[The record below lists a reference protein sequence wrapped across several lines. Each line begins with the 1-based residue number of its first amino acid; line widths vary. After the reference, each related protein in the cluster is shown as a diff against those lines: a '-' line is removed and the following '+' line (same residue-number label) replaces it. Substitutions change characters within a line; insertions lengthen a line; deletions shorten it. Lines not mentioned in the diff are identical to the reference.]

1 MSTVA
6 TQPEPSG
13 PAVPTGPV
21 LLQGNAIQKRFG
33 GVQALADV
41 DFTVTRGEIVG
52 LVGPN
57 GSGKSTLLACL
68 SRALDVD
75 AGTIVFDG
83 KDITRRRA
91 RTVAR
96 GGLTRTFQNVKIF
109 PDLKVRENA
118 LLARKWSDVRTW
130 QMLTPADAATRE
142 RVDDLLD
149 LTQLAPLAGEFAGNL
164 SGGQKRL
171 LELVMAL
178 VSRPQL
184 VLLDE
189 ASSGVNPTLIES
201 LKTYIRSL
209 HDDEGVSFVIVEH
222 NIGFIFS
229 LATRIVVLDAG
240 RVLANGTPDEIRS
253 NQEVIDAYL
262 GA

>member
-1 MSTVA
+1 VTSTGAA
-6 TQPEPSG
+6 TSG
-13 PAVPTGPV
+13 VPGQKNA
-21 LLQGNAIQKRFG
+21 LLLEAIGVDKRFG
-33 GVQALADV
+33 GVHAVKSV
-41 DFTVTRGEIVG
+41 DFRVAPGEIVG

-57 GSGKSTLLACL
+57 GSGKSTLLNCL
-68 SRALDVD
+68 SRGTDVD
-75 AGTIVFDG
+75 AGTISFDSQ
-83 KDITRRRA
+83 DITRERP

-96 GGLTRTFQNVKIF
+96 RGLARTFQNVKVF

-118 LLARKWSDVRTW
+118 LLARRWSEVSPLR
-130 QMLTPADAATRE
+130 MLGPADAATRA
-142 RVDDLLD
+142 RVDDLLE
-149 LTQLAPLAGEFAGNL
+149 LTQMSRLASEFAGNL

-178 VSRPQL
+178 VSKPRL

-189 ASSGVNPTLIES
+189 ASSGVNPTLIEA
-201 LKTYIRSL
+201 LKSYIRAL
-209 HDDEGVSFVIVEH
+209 HAEEGVSFVIVEH

-229 LATRIVVLDAG
+229 LASRIVVLDAAT
-240 RVLANGTPDEIRS
+240 VLADGTPDEVRV

>member
-1 MSTVA
+1 MSALETSE
-6 TQPEPSG
+6 QIR
-13 PAVPTGPV
+13 TGTT
-21 LLQGNAIQKRFG
+21 LLTGTGIRKHFG
-33 GVQALADV
+33 GVKALDGV
-41 DFTVTRGEIVG
+41 DFQVAPGEIVG

-68 SRALDVD
+68 SRTLDVD
-75 AGTIVFDG
+75 AGTITFQDR
-83 KDITRRRA
+83 DITRSRA

-96 GGLTRTFQNVKIF
+96 RGMTRTFQNVRIF
-109 PDLKVRENA
+109 PELRVRENA
-118 LLARKWSDVRTW
+118 LLARQWDQVRPW
-130 QMLTPADAATRE
+130 RMLAPADAATRA

-149 LTQLAPLAGEFAGNL
+149 LTAMSGLANEFAGNL

-178 VSRPQL
+178 VSKPRL

-201 LKTYIRSL
+201 LKTYIQAL
-209 HDDEGVSFVIVEH
+209 HADEGVSFVIVEH
-222 NIGFIFS
+222 NIGFVFS
-229 LATRIVVLDAG
+229 LASRIVVLDAG
-240 RVLANGTPDEIRS
+240 RLLANDTPDGIRK

>member
-1 MSTVA
+1 MSTLA
-6 TQPEPSG
+6 TTPDMRGADQLLLRASG
-13 PAVPTGPV
+13 
-21 LLQGNAIQKRFG
+21 IEKHFG
-33 GVQALADV
+33 GVRALQGV
-41 DFTVTRGEIVG
+41 DFQVAPGEIVG

-68 SRALDVD
+68 SRAHDVD
-75 AGTIVFDG
+75 GGSISFQG
-83 KDITRRRA
+83 QDITRS
-91 RTVAR
+91 RTRVVAR
-96 GGLTRTFQNVKIF
+96 RGMTRTFQNVKVF
-109 PDLKVRENA
+109 PELKVRENA
-118 LLARKWSDVRTW
+118 LLSRQWDGVRPW
-130 QMLTPADAATRE
+130 RMLGKADSVTRS
-142 RVDDLLD
+142 RVDDLLE
-149 LTQLAPLAGEFAGNL
+149 LTEMSRLADEFAGNL

-178 VSRPQL
+178 VSEPRL

-209 HDDEGVSFVIVEH
+209 NSDEGVSFVIVEH

-229 LATRIVVLDAG
+229 LAHRIVVLDSG
-240 RVLANGTPDEIRS
+240 KVLADGSPDEIRT

>member
-1 MSTVA
+1 MSI
-6 TQPEPSG
+6 
-13 PAVPTGPV
+13 AVPAPSAETRSQPN
-21 LLQGNAIQKRFG
+21 LLLEAVGIEKRFG
-33 GVQALADV
+33 GVRAVKSV
-41 DFTVTRGEIVG
+41 DFRVQSGEIVG

-68 SRALDVD
+68 SRGIDID
-75 AGTIVFDG
+75 EGTITFDSQ
-83 KDITRRRA
+83 DITRERP

-96 GGLTRTFQNVKIF
+96 RGLARTFQSVKVF

-118 LLARKWSDVRTW
+118 LLSRQWTEVSPLK
-130 QMLTPADAATRE
+130 MLGPADAATQE
-142 RVDDLLD
+142 RVDDLLE
-149 LTQLAPLAGEFAGNL
+149 LTQMSPLANEYAGNL

-178 VSRPQL
+178 VSKPRL

-201 LKTYIRSL
+201 IKSYIL
-209 HDDEGVSFVIVEH
+209 ALNADEGVSFVIVEH

-229 LATRIVVLDAG
+229 LASRIVVLDAG
-240 RVLANGTPDEIRS
+240 AVLADGTPDEVRG
-253 NQEVIDAYL
+253 NQEVVNAYL

>member
-1 MSTVA
+1 MSTILVNEPRSGTTLLEA
-6 TQPEPSG
+6 TGLVKQ
-13 PAVPTGPV
+13 
-21 LLQGNAIQKRFG
+21 FG
-33 GVQALADV
+33 GVRALQGV
-41 DFTVTRGEIVG
+41 DFRVDEGEIVG

-68 SRALDVD
+68 SRAHDVD
-75 AGTIVFDG
+75 AGS
-83 KDITRRRA
+83 ITFRDQDVTRTRA
-91 RTVAR
+91 RIMAR
-96 GGLTRTFQNVKIF
+96 RGMTRTFQNVKVF
-109 PDLKVRENA
+109 PELKVRENA
-118 LLARKWSDVRTW
+118 LLARQWDGVRPW
-130 QMLTPADAATRE
+130 QLLGAADSATRD
-142 RVDDLLD
+142 RVEHLLG
-149 LTQLAPLAGEFAGNL
+149 LTEMTRLADEFAGNL

-178 VSRPQL
+178 VSKPRL

-201 LKTYIRSL
+201 LKDYIRLL
-209 HDDEGVSFVIVEH
+209 HDEEGVSFVIVEH

-229 LATRIVVLDAG
+229 LASRIVVLDSG
-240 RVLANGTPDEIRS
+240 RVLADGTPDQIRH

>member
-1 MSTVA
+1 MSTIA
-6 TQPEPSG
+6 T
-13 PAVPTGPV
+13 PARPATGT
-21 LLQGNAIQKRFG
+21 LLLHATGLDKHFG
-33 GVQALADV
+33 GVHALQGV
-41 DFTVTRGEIVG
+41 DFTVAPGEIVG

-68 SRALDVD
+68 SRAHDVD
-75 AGTIVFDG
+75 AGTIAFDDR
-83 KDITRRRA
+83 DITRTRA

-96 GGLTRTFQNVKIF
+96 RGLTRTFQNVKIF
-109 PDLKVRENA
+109 PELKVRENA
-118 LLARKWSDVRTW
+118 LLARQWDKLKPW
-130 QMLTPADAATRE
+130 QMLGGPDAATRE
-142 RVDDLLD
+142 RVDDLLE
-149 LTQLAPLAGEFAGNL
+149 LTQMTRLADEFAGNL

-178 VSRPQL
+178 VSKPRL

-209 HDDEGVSFVIVEH
+209 HAEEGVSFVIVEH

-229 LATRIVVLDAG
+229 LASRIVVLDQG
-240 RVLANGTPDEIRS
+240 KVLADAPPDQIRN

>member
-1 MSTVA
+1 MSTLL
-6 TQPEPSG
+6 THDQPAAAG
-13 PAVPTGPV
+13 TL
-21 LLQGNAIQKRFG
+21 LLQAIGLEKHFG
-33 GVQALADV
+33 GVHALQGV
-41 DFTVTRGEIVG
+41 DFTVAPGEIVG

-68 SRALDVD
+68 SRTHDVD
-75 AGTIVFDG
+75 AGTITFDDR
-83 KDITRRRA
+83 DITRTRT

-96 GGLTRTFQNVKIF
+96 RGMTRTFQNVKIF
-109 PDLKVRENA
+109 PELKVRENA
-118 LLARKWSDVRTW
+118 LLARQWDSLRPW
-130 QMLTPADAATRE
+130 QMLGGPDAATRE
-142 RVDDLLD
+142 RVDALLE
-149 LTQLAPLAGEFAGNL
+149 LTQMTRLADEFAGNL

-178 VSRPQL
+178 VPEPRL

-201 LKTYIRSL
+201 LKTYIRTL
-209 HDDEGVSFVIVEH
+209 HSEEGVSFVIVEH

-229 LATRIVVLDAG
+229 LASRIVVLDQG
-240 RVLANGTPDEIRS
+240 RVLADAPPEEIRN

>member
-1 MSTVA
+1 MSALASPTTPNTLGSSPLVLEA
-6 TQPEPSG
+6 TGIE
-13 PAVPTGPV
+13 
-21 LLQGNAIQKRFG
+21 KHFG
-33 GVQALADV
+33 GVRALQGV
-41 DFTVTRGEIVG
+41 DFAVAPGEIVG

-68 SRALDVD
+68 SRAHEVD
-75 AGTIVFDG
+75 AGSIVFQDR
-83 KDITRRRA
+83 DITRSRA
-91 RTVAR
+91 RVVAR
-96 GGLTRTFQNVKIF
+96 RGMTRTFQNVKVF
-109 PDLKVRENA
+109 PELKVRENA
-118 LLARKWSDVRTW
+118 LLARQWDGVRPW
-130 QMLTPADAATRE
+130 QLLGTADAATKA
-142 RVDDLLD
+142 RVDDLLG
-149 LTQLAPLAGEFAGNL
+149 LTQMTRLAGEFAGNL

-178 VSRPQL
+178 VSKPRL

-201 LKTYIRSL
+201 LKTYIKSL
-209 HDDEGVSFVIVEH
+209 NSDEGVSFVIVEH

-229 LATRIVVLDAG
+229 LAHRIVVLDG
-240 RVLANGTPDEIRS
+240 GKVLADGSPDEIRS

>member
-1 MSTVA
+1 MSTLA
-6 TQPEPSG
+6 TPRTLSTDSLILTASG
-13 PAVPTGPV
+13 
-21 LLQGNAIQKRFG
+21 IKKHFG
-33 GVQALADV
+33 GVRALQGV
-41 DFTVTRGEIVG
+41 DFRVARGEIVG

-75 AGTIVFDG
+75 EGTISFQDR
-83 KDITRRRA
+83 DITRARA
-91 RTVAR
+91 RTIAR
-96 GGLTRTFQNVKIF
+96 RGMTRTFQDVKVF
-109 PDLKVRENA
+109 PELKVRENA
-118 LLARKWSDVRTW
+118 LLARQWHGVRPW
-130 QMLTPADAATRE
+130 RMLATADAATKA
-142 RVDDLLD
+142 RVDDLLE
-149 LTQLAPLAGEFAGNL
+149 LTELTALAGEFAGNL
-164 SGGQKRL
+164 SAGQRRL

-178 VSRPQL
+178 VSKPRL

-209 HDDEGVSFVIVEH
+209 NADEGVSFVIVEH

-229 LATRIVVLDAG
+229 LADRIVVLDAG
-240 RVLANGTPDEIRS
+240 KVLADALPDEVRR